1 MKKKSSLNSIFI
13 GSLAFFVGSAIFTFE
28 AIMEF
33 MRSTSIESFAHVL
46 ACLLFTFGSWLF
58 MGSAKQ

>member
-28 AIMEF
+28 AILEF
-33 MRSTSIESFAHVL
+33 MRSTSVESFAHVL
-46 ACLLFTFGSWLF
+46 ACLLFTVGSWLF
-58 MGSAKQ
+58 MGDPK

>member
-1 MKKKSSLNSIFI
+1 MKKQSSLNSIFI

-28 AIMEF
+28 AILGF
-33 MRSTSIESFAHVL
+33 MRSTSVESFAHVL